1 MAEIKNVVIVGAG
14 VSGLISAYLLKSFS
28 DVSVT
33 IIDKGEKYEERLLDK
48 DPDMLCGV
56 GGAGTLGGG
65 KLCLPPAS
73 ERIWNKTEFSTDDFQ
88 TFWKLCIFPFVNN
101 RIRNTQYAEEI
112 SRSFGVYENNIYR
125 KRYGT
130 MLLPK
135 PEMNSFVINL
145 VKKNLELGVR
155 IDTECEL
162 KGVAAIKDDK
172 YLAQYYH
179 CGIIQREIADAI
191 IIASGRSSADRIS
204 SWLPQNVEIVNQC
217 PDLGLRLSVP
227 RTNGNIFSEVGK
239 DVKIKTQING
249 IGVRT
254 FCVCS
259 GGDKTLVSTNR
270 IQYYDGHFGEDIT
283 PIANLGILARSP
295 KLCGYNYAEE
305 YCSCLKKYANS
316 EMTLSDF
323 VKNWNKLIS
332 ETSIFDE
339 ILYALVCFIKR
350 LQAGGKFPE
359 NLDLDQ
365 CPVFIPSVDNLSPMV
380 NTNKHFETN
389 CHNLYVI
396 GDACGMSRGF
406 IQSMWSGFCASKN
419 IISKCEYGIED
430 KRRRNIL

>member
-1 MAEIKNVVIVGAG
+1 M
-14 VSGLISAYLLKSFS
+14 
-28 DVSVT
+28 
-33 IIDKGEKYEERLLDK
+33 
-48 DPDMLCGV
+48 
-56 GGAGTLGGG
+56 
-65 KLCLPPAS
+65 
-73 ERIWNKTEFSTDDFQ
+73 
-88 TFWKLCIFPFVNN
+88 
-101 RIRNTQYAEEI
+101 
-112 SRSFGVYENNIYR
+112 
-125 KRYGT
+125 
-130 MLLPK
+130 
-135 PEMNSFVINL
+135 
-145 VKKNLELGVR
+145 
-155 IDTECEL
+155 
-162 KGVAAIKDDK
+162 
-172 YLAQYYH
+172 
-179 CGIIQREIADAI
+179 
-191 IIASGRSSADRIS
+191 
-204 SWLPQNVEIVNQC
+204 NQC